1 MSFVITNPDALT
13 YAAAKLE
20 TLGAEMAAE
29 NAAAA
34 GPTTG
39 LAPAAADEISAL
51 QAAIFDAYGTLYQS
65 VSDQAAGI
73 HQQFV
78 KTLDTSA
85 GSYRTTEATNSA
97 ATASPFAAAPAIG
110 GTASPAA
117 AADPPPGSGLLNI
130 GDIGAGN
137 FGSAT
142 SDLLGM
148 AGGGLLVRP
157 DAAGPAV
164 AAPSAATA
172 LASSTSPGTTLAGAT
187 AAPTG
192 FGATPTLGGV
202 GQAAAIG
209 RLSVPPSWAAAA
221 GVPAANPTGAT
232 LTGAGWTAPT
242 PHGPTA
248 TTLPAGVPSVAT
260 ATKAGGLGAP
270 RYGVKPTVMGRPAVV

>member
-20 TLGAEMAAE
+20 TLGSQMAAE

-34 GPTTG
+34 APTTG
-39 LAPAAADEISAL
+39 VAPAAADEISAL

-65 VSDQAAGI
+65 VSDQAASI

-78 KTLDTSA
+78 KTLGISA
-85 GSYRTTEATNSA
+85 GSYQTTEAANTA

-110 GTASPAA
+110 SAASPAA

-130 GDIGAGN
+130 GDIGIGN
-137 FGSAT
+137 WGSAT

-157 DAAGPAV
+157 DAVGPV
-164 AAPSAATA
+164 AAAPAATT
-172 LASSTSPGTTLAGAT
+172 LASSVPTALAGAT
-187 AAPTG
+187 APSGSSAMP
-192 FGATPTLGGV
+192 ALGGV
-202 GQAAAIG
+202 GQAAAVG

-221 GVPAANPTGAT
+221 GAPAANPTAT
-232 LTGAGWTAPT
+232 LTDAGWTAAA
-242 PHGPTA
+242 PHGPT
-248 TTLPAGVPSVAT
+248 TTAVPAGVPSVAT
-260 ATKAGGLGAP
+260 ATRAGGLGAP
-270 RYGVKPTVMGRPAVV
+270 RYGVKPTVMGRPTVV

>member
-110 GTASPAA
+110 STASPAA

-142 SDLLGM
+142 SDLLGV

-157 DAAGPAV
+157 DAAGPVA

-172 LASSTSPGTTLAGAT
+172 LASSTSPGTTLAGA
-187 AAPTG
+187 AAPV
-192 FGATPTLGGV
+192 GV
-202 GQAAAIG
+202 PMVSGPGQAALVG
-209 RLSVPPSWAAAA
+209 RLSVPPSWAAGAGAPAA
-221 GVPAANPTGAT
+221 PPPAPTLTGWTTPAPQGPTVTGVPAGM
-232 LTGAGWTAPT
+232 
-242 PHGPTA
+242 
-248 TTLPAGVPSVAT
+248 PAVAT
-260 ATKAGGLGAP
+260 AGKSGGLGAP
-270 RYGVKPTVMGRPAVV
+270 RYGVKPTVMRRPAGL

>member
-20 TLGAEMAAE
+20 TLGSEMAAE

-34 GPTTG
+34 APTTG
-39 LAPAAADEISAL
+39 VAPAAADEISAL

-65 VSDQAAGI
+65 VSEQASSI

-78 KTLDTSA
+78 KTLGTSA
-85 GSYRTTEATNSA
+85 GSYQTTEAANTA

-110 GTASPAA
+110 SAASPAA

-130 GDIGAGN
+130 GDIGIGN
-137 FGSAT
+137 WGSAT

-157 DAAGPAV
+157 DAVGPVA
-164 AAPSAATA
+164 AAPSAAT
-172 LASSTSPGTTLAGAT
+172 LASAPAPLTGA

-192 FGATPTLGGV
+192 SGATLGGV
-202 GQAAAIG
+202 GQAAAVG
-209 RLSVPPSWAAAA
+209 RLSVPPSWAATA
-221 GVPAANPTGAT
+221 GAPAANPTAT
-232 LTGAGWTAPT
+232 LTGAGWTAAA
-242 PHGPTA
+242 PHGPT
-248 TTLPAGVPSVAT
+248 TTALPAGVPSVAT
-260 ATKAGGLGAP
+260 ATRAGGLGAP
-270 RYGVKPTVMGRPAVV
+270 RYGAKPTVMGRPTVV